1 MNENLKQGI
10 YAKSGGYD
18 LFCKDLE
25 DIVKKYNSQTN
36 KEVKVLSIL
45 HNLILILKQ
54 WKSMRCSDI
63 ACVCQQAEAVL
74 EVFLKQK
81 SVDSKAILQAD
92 KKLTEKEKKIKGRS
106 SPFSHSDQVTCERSA
121 QRFRW

>member
-36 KEVKVLSIL
+36 KEVKVLSIFI
-45 HNLILILKQ
+45 NDILKH
-54 WKSMRCSDI
+54 CALI
-63 ACVCQQAEAVL
+63 
-74 EVFLKQK
+74 
-81 SVDSKAILQAD
+81 
-92 KKLTEKEKKIKGRS
+92 
-106 SPFSHSDQVTCERSA
+106 
-121 QRFRW
+121 